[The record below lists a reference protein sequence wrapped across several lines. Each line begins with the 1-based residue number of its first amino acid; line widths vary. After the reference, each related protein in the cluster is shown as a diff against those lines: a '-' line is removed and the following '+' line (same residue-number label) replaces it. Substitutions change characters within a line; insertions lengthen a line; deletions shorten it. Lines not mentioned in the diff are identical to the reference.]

1 MRPLSLDQPLYDI
14 DPLTPAHTEGEQLK
28 RHGPLVPVNLYG
40 GVRAWAA
47 TDLPTAR
54 TVFEDHPHLSKNS
67 RHWGA
72 YTRGEVPAGWPI
84 LSFVTAES
92 MLNTDGAEH
101 HRLRQL
107 ASFAFTPRR
116 IRALA
121 PRITEITRGLLAD
134 MPADSPVDLKEE
146 FAFPLPMT
154 VICELFGIT
163 DPGQVR
169 QVRALFTTMLSVE
182 ATGQQRQDAAMGMKE
197 MLRQLVDDRQATPGD
212 DLISELAALRGE
224 DDRPT
229 LTELVDTLEIILLAG
244 HETLVNGI
252 TNTVYALLT
261 HPRQLTEAL
270 AGKHSWSSVLE
281 AGLRWDGPVRSV
293 YMRYATQDTVIS
305 GVTVRRGEPILVALA
320 TANRDRADFD
330 LSAPPAPHLAF
341 GAGPHFCLGATLAR
355 LEGEIALRELFDRF
369 PGLRMAIPEA
379 ELTTVI
385 SPALNGLAALP
396 IILAPADRP
405 VG

>member
-1 MRPLSLDQPLYDI
+1 MRTLSLDQPLHDV
-14 DPLTPAHTEGEQLK
+14 DPLTPAHTEGERLK

-54 TVFEDHPHLSKNS
+54 TVFEEHPHLSKNS

-92 MLNTDGAEH
+92 MLNTDGTEH
-101 HRLRQL
+101 QRLRQL
-107 ASFAFTPRR
+107 ASFAFTPKR

-121 PRITEITRGLLAD
+121 PRITEITRDLLAGMAVD
-134 MPADSPVDLKEE
+134 LPVDSSVDLKEE

-169 QVRALFTTMLSVE
+169 TLFTTMLSVE
-182 ATGQQRQDAAMGMKE
+182 ATGQQRQDAAIGMKS
-197 MLRQLVDDRQATPGD
+197 MLRELVDARHAAPGD
-212 DLISELAALRGE
+212 DLISELAALRG
-224 DDRPT
+224 PT
-229 LTELVDTLEIILLAG
+229 MTELVDTLEIILLAG
-244 HETLVNGI
+244 HETLVNAI
-252 TNTVYALLT
+252 VNIVYALLT
-261 HPRQLTEAL
+261 HPRQLAEVL
-270 AGKHSWSSVLE
+270 AGEHSWSAVLE

-293 YMRYATQDTVIS
+293 YMRYATQDTDIS

-320 TANRDRADFD
+320 TANRDGDFD
-330 LSAPPAPHLAF
+330 LGALPHLAF

-355 LEGEIALRELFDRF
+355 LEGSIALRELFGRF
-369 PGLRMAIPEA
+369 PGLRLAVPEA
-379 ELTTVI
+379 ELATVV
-385 SPALNGLAALP
+385 SPALNGLASLP
-396 IILAPADRP
+396 VI